1 MKIWFIFAL
10 ILSLSDFIR
19 SLIELL
25 IVIYLLAK
33 LSKSENVVFNTIIR
47 ITLFKFSYAF
57 IQLLTLF
64 QRFLYYI
71 ELVKNY
77 NIVVYN

>member
-57 IQLLTLF
+57 IQLLTRF

-71 ELVKNY
+71 EFVKNY